1 MNRQKKIQNLFSKRL
16 KKAKAKLN
24 PSSKPKYVSKAERA
38 ALALEQQNEPNQ
50 LSAATENQTQEE
62 PDQ

>member
-24 PSSKPKYVSKAERA
+24 PNSKPKYVSKAERA
-38 ALALEQQNEPNQ
+38 ALALEQQDEQ
-50 LSAATENQTQEE
+50 SKTSVDAENKTQEE
-62 PDQ
+62 RD

>member
-24 PSSKPKYVSKAERA
+24 PNSKPKYVSKAERA
-38 ALALEQQNEPNQ
+38 ALALEQQDEQNKTRVD
-50 LSAATENQTQEE
+50 AENQTQEE
-62 PDQ
+62 RD